1 MNPSAGESWRVTF
14 IVGGCPNGAT
24 ESMPSSR
31 KSAVRSGVVTG
42 LSNLAI
48 SGSAAVAAAYLAHE
62 FGRGAETDGFLAAY
76 GIYLVLVLGAQAFRL
91 VAVPDLT
98 RAAAEERLPA
108 EARAYGLAFLIVAVP
123 LSVLAAVLAHPIGE
137 AITGSLPE
145 RSADVAAEAVVW
157 LVPAAFV
164 QLLAAVAASALAA
177 RDSYGIA
184 AAAYGLGAAVG
195 VGTFVALAHSH
206 GLLALAVRGD
216 VVLRGG
222 VGAAILRRLGR
233 FVQGA
238 ALPLALQGL
247 YLIGLRVAADLGE
260 GQVTSLFYAYLLAAT
275 LVTATASS
283 LSLISSA
290 PLTRRALDPRSAAE
304 HVVHSSWLSLAL
316 IAAAAGVFAL
326 VGGRLASFVLGDAY
340 SGDVGRDLGQLVV
353 AFAPWMVVTVA
364 YTVTFPLVFVMERT
378 RYLVGLAVAALVAH
392 VPITIGLREAFGING
407 IALALAVTTALV
419 LVALTAA
426 VSPRMLA
433 LAAAG
438 LGRLAVG
445 VGAVAAASFGVLSLF
460 LGDVPAAAA
469 GLALYAALLAAVR
482 PRGLREAWSY
492 VRALH

>member
-184 AAAYGLGAAVG
+184 AAA
-195 VGTFVALAHSH
+195 
-206 GLLALAVRGD
+206 
-216 VVLRGG
+216 
-222 VGAAILRRLGR
+222 
-233 FVQGA
+233 
-238 ALPLALQGL
+238 
-247 YLIGLRVAADLGE
+247 
-260 GQVTSLFYAYLLAAT
+260 
-275 LVTATASS
+275 
-283 LSLISSA
+283 
-290 PLTRRALDPRSAAE
+290 
-304 HVVHSSWLSLAL
+304 
-316 IAAAAGVFAL
+316 
-326 VGGRLASFVLGDAY
+326 
-340 SGDVGRDLGQLVV
+340 
-353 AFAPWMVVTVA
+353 
-364 YTVTFPLVFVMERT
+364 
-378 RYLVGLAVAALVAH
+378 
-392 VPITIGLREAFGING
+392 
-407 IALALAVTTALV
+407 
-419 LVALTAA
+419 
-426 VSPRMLA
+426 
-433 LAAAG
+433 
-438 LGRLAVG
+438 
-445 VGAVAAASFGVLSLF
+445 
-460 LGDVPAAAA
+460 
-469 GLALYAALLAAVR
+469 
-482 PRGLREAWSY
+482 
-492 VRALH
+492 

>member
-1 MNPSAGESWRVTF
+1 
-14 IVGGCPNGAT
+14 
-24 ESMPSSR
+24 MPRSR
-31 KSAVRSGVVTG
+31 KSAVRSGAVTG

-48 SGSAAVAAAYLAHE
+48 SGSAAVAAAYLAHK

-98 RAAAEERLPA
+98 RAAVEDRLAA
-108 EARAYGLAFLIVAVP
+108 EARSYALAFLVVAVP
-123 LSVLAAVLAHPIGE
+123 VSVAAALLAHPIGE
-137 AITGSLPE
+137 AITGSLPP
-145 RSADVAAEAVVW
+145 RAADVAARAVVW

-177 RDSYGIA
+177 RDSYGVA
-184 AAAYGLGAAVG
+184 AAGYGLGAAAG
-195 VGTFVALAHSH
+195 LGIFVALADSH
-206 GLLALAVRGD
+206 GLIALAWGLAVNSAISLGLPLVVLAAGGD
-216 VVLRGG
+216 VALRG
-222 VGAAILRRLGR
+222 VGGSAVLRRLGR
-233 FVQGA
+233 FVEGA
-238 ALPLALQGL
+238 AVPLALQGL
-247 YLIGLRVAADLGE
+247 YLVALRIAADLGE

-326 VGGRLASFVLGDAY
+326 VGGRLVGFVLGDAY
-340 SGDVGRDLGQLVV
+340 SGDVGHDLGRLVV

-364 YTVTFPLVFVMERT
+364 YTVTFPLVFVMERR
-378 RYLVGLAVAALVAH
+378 RYLVGLAVAALCVH
-392 VPITIGLREAFGING
+392 VPITLGLRAAFGLNG

-419 LVALTAA
+419 LVALTVA

-433 LAAAG
+433 LSAAG
-438 LGRLAVG
+438 LGRLALG
-445 VGAVAAASFGVLSLF
+445 VGAVAAASFGVLSVF

-469 GLALYAALLAAVR
+469 GLALYAAVLAAVR

>member
-1 MNPSAGESWRVTF
+1 
-14 IVGGCPNGAT
+14 
-24 ESMPSSR
+24 MPSSR

-108 EARAYGLAFLIVAVP
+108 EARAYALAFLVVAVP
-123 LSVLAAVLAHPIGE
+123 VSVAAALLAHPIGE

-177 RDSYGIA
+177 RDSYVVA
-184 AAAYGLGAAVG
+184 AVGYGLGAAVG
-195 VGTFVALAHSH
+195 VATFIALAHSH
-206 GLLALAVRGD
+206 GLIALAWGLAANAAISLGLPLLALALRGD
-216 VVLRGG
+216 VVLRGAAG
-222 VGAAILRRLGR
+222 GAVLRRLGR

-238 ALPLALQGL
+238 AVPLALQGL
-247 YLIGLRVAADLGE
+247 YLVGLRVAADLGE

-290 PLTRRALDPRSAAE
+290 PLTRRALDPRGAAE

-378 RYLVGLAVAALVAH
+378 RYLVSLAVAALVVH

-433 LAAAG
+433 LSAAG
-438 LGRLAVG
+438 LGRLGAG
-445 VGAVAAASFGVLSLF
+445 IGAVAAASFGVLSLF
-460 LGDVPAAAA
+460 LGDVPAAVL
-469 GLALYAALLAAVR
+469 GLALYAALLAALR

>member
-1 MNPSAGESWRVTF
+1 
-14 IVGGCPNGAT
+14 
-24 ESMPSSR
+24 MPSSR

-98 RAAAEERLPA
+98 RAAAEDRLAA
-108 EARAYGLAFLIVAVP
+108 EARAYVVAFLVVAVP
-123 LSVLAAVLAHPIGE
+123 ISVAAALLAHPIGE
-137 AITGSLPE
+137 AITGRLPP
-145 RSADVAAEAVVW
+145 RAADVAARAVVW

-177 RDSYGIA
+177 RDSYGVA
-184 AAAYGLGAAVG
+184 AAGYGLGAAVG
-195 VGTFVALAHSH
+195 VGVFVAFAHSH
-206 GLLALAVRGD
+206 GLITLVWGLAANAAISLGLPLVALATRGD
-216 VVLRGG
+216 VTLRGTAG
-222 VGAAILRRLGR
+222 GAVLRRLGR
-233 FVQGA
+233 FVEGA
-238 ALPLALQGL
+238 AVPLALQAL
-247 YLIGLRVAADLGE
+247 YLVSLRAAAGL
-260 GQVTSLFYAYLLAAT
+260 GQGKVTSLFYAYLLAAT

-304 HVVHSSWLSLAL
+304 HVVHSSWISLAL

-326 VGGRLASFVLGDAY
+326 VGGRLVAFVLGHAY
-340 SGDVGRDLGQLVV
+340 SGDVGREVGRLVV

-364 YTVTFPLVFVMERT
+364 YTVTFPLVFVMERR
-378 RYLVGLAVAALVAH
+378 RYLVGLAVAALLVH
-392 VPITIGLREAFGING
+392 VPITLGLRAAFGLNG

-419 LVALTAA
+419 LVALTVA

-433 LAAAG
+433 LSAAG
-438 LGRLAVG
+438 LGRLALE
-445 VGAVAAASFGVLSLF
+445 VGAVSAGSFGVLSLF
-460 LGDVPAAAA
+460 LGDVSAAVL
-469 GLALYAALLAAVR
+469 GLALYTAVLAAIR
-482 PRGLREAWSY
+482 PRGLRDAWSY

>member
-1 MNPSAGESWRVTF
+1 MQ
-14 IVGGCPNGAT
+14 
-24 ESMPSSR
+24 SSR

-98 RAAAEERLPA
+98 RAAAEERLRA
-108 EARAYGLAFLIVAVP
+108 EARAYALAFFVVAVP
-123 LSVLAAVLAHPIGE
+123 LSVLAALLAHPIGE

-177 RDSYGIA
+177 RDSYGVA

-206 GLLALAVRGD
+206 GLIALAWGLAANAAVSFGLPVLALALRGD
-216 VVLRGG
+216 IVLRGTG
-222 VGAAILRRLGR
+222 GGAVLRRLGR

-247 YLIGLRVAADLGE
+247 YLVGLRVAADLGE

-290 PLTRRALDPRSAAE
+290 PLTRRALDPRGAAE

-433 LAAAG
+433 LSAAG

-460 LGDVPAAAA
+460 LGDVSAAAG